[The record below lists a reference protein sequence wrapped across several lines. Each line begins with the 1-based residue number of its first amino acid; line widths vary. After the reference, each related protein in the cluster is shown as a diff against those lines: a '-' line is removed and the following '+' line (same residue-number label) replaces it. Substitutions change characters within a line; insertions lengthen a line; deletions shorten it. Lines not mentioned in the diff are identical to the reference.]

1 MKFGIHLPQVGPN
14 ASRENIRK
22 MASFAEDR
30 GFDSVWVSDHII
42 TPRALESKYPYNPTG
57 AYPLPPDW
65 DFLEPLTT
73 LSFVA
78 AATERVQL
86 GTTVL
91 VLPMRNPVVHAK
103 IVSTIHALSGGR
115 MILGVGAGWMRE
127 EFEAL
132 DADFH
137 NRGKVFDEY
146 LQIVRGLWEED
157 NLEFRGETYQVHDL
171 GFAPR
176 PERGSLPIW
185 IGGHHRAALRRVAT
199 LGDGWH
205 AVGVAL
211 DEIPAKWQQILAMA
225 KENGRDTSEL
235 TLSVR
240 TGFRAGDADA
250 VEEQMRRLVDMGIQH
265 VVLDVPARQVDDTI
279 ANLTWFAEEVRP
291 RLAQESVAS

>member
-14 ASRENIRK
+14 ANRENILK
-22 MASFAEDR
+22 MARFAEDA
-30 GFDSVWVSDHII
+30 GFDSVWVSDHVV
-42 TPRALESKYPYNPTG
+42 TPRALESRYPYNPTG

-65 DFLEPLTT
+65 DFMEPLAT
-73 LSFVA
+73 LAVVA
-78 AATERVQL
+78 GATERVQL

-103 IVSTIHALSGGR
+103 MISTIHALSQGR

-132 DADFH
+132 DADFE

-146 LQIVRGLWEED
+146 LQVVRGLWEED
-157 NLEFRGETYQVHDL
+157 NLNFRGETYSVHDL

-176 PERGSLPIW
+176 PERGTLPIW

-199 LGDGWH
+199 WGDGWH

-211 DEIPAKWQQILAMA
+211 DEIPEKWERIKVMA
-225 KENGRDTSEL
+225 REKGRDPAALE
-235 TLSVR
+235 LSVR
-240 TGFRAGDADA
+240 TGFRAGDPEPVRA
-250 VEEQMRRLVDMGIQH
+250 QMERLVAMGMSH
-265 VVLDVPARQVDDTI
+265 VVLDVPARSVDDSMTG
-279 ANLTWFAEEVRP
+279 LRWFADEVRP
-291 RLAQESVAS
+291 SIDQAAA

>member
-14 ASRENIRK
+14 ASRENILK
-22 MASFAEDR
+22 MARFAEDS
-30 GFDSVWVSDHII
+30 GFDSLWVSDHVV
-42 TPRALESKYPYNPTG
+42 TPRGLESKYPYNATG
-57 AYPLPPDW
+57 EYRVPPDW

-73 LSFVA
+73 LAFVA

-132 DADFH
+132 DADFE
-137 NRGKVFDEY
+137 NRGRVFDEY
-146 LQIVRGLWEED
+146 LKIVRGLWEED
-157 NLEFRGETYQVHDL
+157 NLVFRGETYEVHDL
-171 GFAPR
+171 GFSPR
-176 PERGSLPIW
+176 PDPGTLPIW
-185 IGGHHRAALRRVAT
+185 IGGHHRAALRRAAT

-211 DEIPAKWQQILAMA
+211 DEIPEKWQQILDIAA
-225 KENGRDTSEL
+225 ENGRDTSDL

-240 TGFRAGDADA
+240 TGFRPGDADA
-250 VEEQMRRLVDMGIQH
+250 VEAQMKRLVEMGIAH
-265 VVLDVPARQVDDTI
+265 VVLDVPARSVDDSI
-279 ANLTWFAEEVRP
+279 ASLNWFAEEVRP
-291 RLAQESVAS
+291 RLAQAPVSS